1 MPGWASAAK
10 YWNYSIPLRKRV
22 KEPPSPDVQNYA
34 GKACQSLANAAK
46 LDPVGS
52 CVTMYRVL
60 SLIHRS

>member
-1 MPGWASAAK
+1 
-10 YWNYSIPLRKRV
+10 V
-22 KEPPSPDVQNYA
+22 KEPPSQDVQNYA